1 MHRISLLITA
11 LAVVLTC
18 PAQAQQKKG
27 RGQTA
32 AQPAASA
39 RTARAEPQDSAPL
52 AALFEAYWEDQARLD
67 PLAATA
73 RGDSRYNDQMPN
85 NQTQA
90 WRNESIAFSQ
100 RYLTALRQF
109 DRAKLSANDR
119 LSYDVCEYDL
129 KTWSEYYKLNNWM
142 MPFNQ
147 FVFSFTNT
155 FPLLGSGKGG
165 QPFQTAQDYDNW
177 LGRLRQFPAL
187 IDSAISNHRRGMRAG
202 VVLPKAV
209 VVKMLP
215 QLRALSP
222 TDPTASVFYG
232 PVAAFPAA
240 VSAADRA
247 RLTPLYREAIGRYA
261 TAPYQKLAD
270 FLETEYLPKARSSSG
285 INALPGGPGM
295 YAFLVRAVTTT
306 QVLPAEVARTG
317 EQEVKRLRAEME
329 RVKQQVGFKGDL
341 PAFFTYLKTD
351 PQFRPFKTPEEVLA
365 VYRGVQAK
373 IEPNLKTMFGHVPKT
388 GFEVRRTEAFREAS
402 ASAQYSDGLA
412 DGSRPGIFYVPI
424 PDVTQYNVTRGM
436 ESLFLHEAIPGH
448 HYQIMLMAENTAL
461 PKFRRFGGNVP
472 YIEGWAL
479 YAESLGKELGL
490 YTDPYQYL
498 GMLSSEMHRAMRL
511 VVDVHL
517 HTGQMTREQ
526 AIQYMMTNGGFA
538 EAEATAEVERYM
550 VIPGQALGYK
560 VGALKIQELRARYEK
575 QLGKKFSLRDF
586 HDELLKDGSL
596 PLLVLERKMDDWA
609 AQQR

>member
-1 MHRISLLITA
+1 MKSPLLTAFVA
-11 LAVVLTC
+11 LALIS
-18 PAQAQQKKG
+18 PA
-27 RGQTA
+27 A
-32 AQPAASA
+32 AQKAKPVTTKAAANSRAAPATQPA
-39 RTARAEPQDSAPL
+39 DSAPL

-73 RGDSRYNDQMPN
+73 RGDSRYNDQLPN
-85 NQTQA
+85 DQTQA
-90 WRNESIAFSQ
+90 SRNEYVAFAQ
-100 RYLTALRQF
+100 RYLAALRQF

-119 LSYDVCEYDL
+119 LSYDVCEYEL
-129 KTWSEYYKLNNWM
+129 KTGLEYNRFNSWM

-155 FPLLGSGKGG
+155 FPLLGSGTGG
-165 QPFQTAQDYDNW
+165 QPFKTTQDYDNW

-187 IDSAISNHRRGMRAG
+187 IDSAISNYRRGMRAG

-222 TDPTASVFYG
+222 ADPTASVFYG
-232 PVAAFPAA
+232 PVATFPPA

-247 RLTPLYREAIGRYA
+247 RLTPLYREAIGRDA
-261 TAPYQKLAD
+261 TAPYRKLAD
-270 FLETEYLPKARSSSG
+270 FLEAEYLPKTRSSSG
-285 INALPGGPGM
+285 INALPGGPEM

-306 QVLPAEVARTG
+306 QVSPAEVARTG
-317 EQEVKRLRAEME
+317 EQEVKRLRGEME

-341 PAFFTYLKTD
+341 PAFFAHLNTD

-373 IEPNLKTMFGHVPKT
+373 IEPNLKMMFGQVPKT

-402 ASAQYSDGLA
+402 ASAQYNQGLP

-424 PDVTQYNVTRGM
+424 PDVTQYNVTSGM

-448 HYQIMLMAENTAL
+448 HYQISLMQENTAL
-461 PKFRRFGGNVP
+461 PKFRRFGGNVA
-472 YIEGWAL
+472 YVEGWAL
-479 YAESLGKELGL
+479 YTESLGKELGL
-490 YTDPYQYL
+490 YTDPYQYMGRL
-498 GMLSSEMHRAMRL
+498 KDEMHRAIRL

-526 AIQYMMTNGGFA
+526 AIQYMMANKGDT
-538 EAEATAEVERYM
+538 EAEATAEIERYM

-560 VGALKIQELRARYEK
+560 VGELKIQELRARYEK
-575 QLGKKFSLRDF
+575 QLGKQFSLRDF

-596 PLLVLERKMDDWA
+596 PLLVLERKMDEWA
-609 AQQR
+609 ARQR

>member
-1 MHRISLLITA
+1 MLRSIRALLLAGSVWAVSPPAPAVAQTA
-11 LAVVLTC
+11 T
-18 PAQAQQKKG
+18 PAAP
-27 RGQTA
+27 A
-32 AQPAASA
+32 AQPA
-39 RTARAEPQDSAPL
+39 DSAPL

-67 PLAATA
+67 PVAATA
-73 RGDSRYNDQMPN
+73 RGDSRYNDQLPN

-90 WRNESIAFSQ
+90 WRNEQVAFAQ
-100 RYLTALRQF
+100 RYLAALQKF
-109 DRAKLSANDR
+109 DRTRLSANDR
-119 LSYDVCEYDL
+119 LSYDVCEY
-129 KTWSEYYKLNNWM
+129 ELNTTMERYEHRQWM

-147 FVFSFTNT
+147 FVFSFSNT

-165 QPFQTAQDYDNW
+165 QPFHTAQDYDHW
-177 LGRLRQFPAL
+177 LRRLRQFPAL
-187 IDSAISNHRRGMRAG
+187 IDSAIANYRRGMRAG

-215 QLRALSP
+215 QLRTLSP
-222 TDPTASVFYG
+222 ADPTASVFYG

-247 RLTPLYREAIGRYA
+247 RLAPLYLEAIGRDA
-261 TAPYQKLAD
+261 TAPYRKLAD
-270 FLETEYLPKARSSSG
+270 FLETEYLPRARSSSG
-285 INALPGGPGM
+285 IGALPGGQQA
-295 YAFLVRAVTTT
+295 YAFYVRMATTT
-306 QVLPAEVARTG
+306 QVPAAEIARTG
-317 EQEVKRLRAEME
+317 EREVKRLHAEME

-341 PAFFTYLKTD
+341 PAFFAHLNTA

-365 VYRGVQAK
+365 FYRGIQAR
-373 IEPNLKTMFGHVPKT
+373 IEPQLPRLFGRVPKT

-402 ASAQYSDGLA
+402 ASAQYSQGLP

-424 PDVTQYNVTRGM
+424 PDVTQYNATRGM

-448 HYQIMLMAENTAL
+448 HYQISLMQENTAL

-479 YAESLGKELGL
+479 YVESLGKELGL

-498 GMLSSEMHRAMRL
+498 GMLKSEMHRAIRM

-526 AIQYMMTNGGFA
+526 AIQYMITNGGRA

-550 VIPGQALGYK
+550 VIPGQAVGYK
-560 VGALKIQELRARYEK
+560 VGALKIQELRARYKK
-575 QLGKKFSLRDF
+575 QLGQKFSLRDF

-596 PLLVLERKMDDWA
+596 PLLVLERKMDEWA
-609 AQQR
+609 ASQR